1 MKRVLAIF
9 IWSVFSL
16 WSSVDAADSL
26 LSAVGVGSSFS
37 ASTSLSKAAKSHD
50 LKLFL
55 ESQNGDWTVIDPLM
69 LKEKHPDSLDRWV
82 KILVDRGTPQP
93 AVIWY
98 QKNAGKVHVLS
109 VDPLSDATTEA
120 DLLKLAKSHV
130 PETKG
135 YVTIK
140 GRQFSLG
147 LNAAPKNKKPR
158 IGGKP
163 VRSVS
168 EALTPLAEADYPI
181 GVDLLTQFQYVKD
194 QGNYGTCV
202 LNATCAAYEAA
213 CYRTFGAKNS
223 IEFSPSFLAV
233 RTNGW
238 NGTWAADALDV
249 LMNTGVVSMAAQPN
263 YSHRLPIG
271 WKQTASQHKA
281 LGVYGPPDSNTIGY
295 VAAALAK
302 GLPVLVGISV
312 GNGFEPDHDG
322 FITYARGAGRSVNH
336 EVVVVGGFVQHDG
349 KRFWRM
355 KNSWGADWGPFGDGT
370 AYLEDKF
377 LDDGDN
383 DFWVIV
389 VPSAA
394 ESYQFDSPTAAAN
407 GPATPADACPDGH
420 CDALRQ
426 GRFGRNR

>member
-1 MKRVLAIF
+1 MKKAIA
-9 IWSVFSL
+9 ILVWSAFSL
-16 WSSVDAADSL
+16 WSSVNAADST

-69 LKEKHPDSLDRWV
+69 LETNHPEAFDQWV
-82 KILVDRGTPQP
+82 KVLAGSGKSQP

-98 QKNAGKVHVLS
+98 QRAAGQVTILS
-109 VDPLSDATTEA
+109 VDQLSDATTEA
-120 DLLKLAKSHV
+120 DLLKLAKSYV

-135 YVTIK
+135 FVTVK
-140 GRQFSLG
+140 GKKYPLG
-147 LNAAPKNKKPR
+147 LKPAPKGKKAT

-168 EALTPLAEADYPI
+168 EVLTPLAEADYPVGI
-181 GVDLLTQFQYVKD
+181 DLRTQFQYVKD

-213 CYRTFGAKNS
+213 CFRMFGAKNS
-223 IEFSPSFLAV
+223 VEFSPNFLAV
-233 RTNGW
+233 RTDGW
-238 NGTWAADALDV
+238 NGTWASDALDV
-249 LMNTGVVSMAAQPN
+249 LMNTGVVPMADQPN
-263 YSHRLPIG
+263 YSHRLPVG
-271 WKQTASQHKA
+271 WKKTASQYKA
-281 LGVYGPPDSNTIGY
+281 LGVYGPPEKNTVGY
-295 VAAALAK
+295 VAAALSK
-302 GLPVLVGISV
+302 GYPVLVGISV
-312 GNGFEPDHDG
+312 GNGFEPDRDG
-322 FITYARGAGRSVNH
+322 FITYARGAGRGVNH
-336 EVVVVGGFVQHDG
+336 EVVVAGGFIVHEG

-355 KNSWGADWGPFGDGT
+355 KNSWGADWGQFGDGT

-394 ESYQFDSPTAAAN
+394 ESYHFNQPAATTDDRSDTCPN
-407 GPATPADACPDGH
+407 GQCSAP
-420 CDALRQ
+420 RR
-426 GRFGRNR
+426 GRFGRN